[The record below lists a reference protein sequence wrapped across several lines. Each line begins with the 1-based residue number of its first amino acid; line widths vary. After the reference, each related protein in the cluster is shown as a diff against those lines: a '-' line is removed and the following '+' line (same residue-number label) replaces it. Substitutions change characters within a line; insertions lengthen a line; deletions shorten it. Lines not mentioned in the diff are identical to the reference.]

1 MGIIATNVI
10 KQGIDS
16 SKYDVR
22 VDAKA
27 SSQIL
32 YSAQYDETHY
42 NYLARMAEA
51 YGEQF
56 YYDGEVLHFGN
67 MPPQNKPIELTYG
80 SNVTDVN
87 VELKAVHL
95 KPEYYGYN
103 SSSNTKLTSGETS
116 INHKS
121 DLAQKAYQKNKGIFT
136 TPSLRV
142 APIKA
147 VTDMDV
153 VNSQT
158 STSGSQ
164 AVEVFTVSGGTTVPF
179 FIPVVYRILRCAN
192 RTATRPVILHD
203 LWSPKLLM
211 K

>member
-1 MGIIATNVI
+1 
-10 KQGIDS
+10 
-16 SKYDVR
+16 
-22 VDAKA
+22 
-27 SSQIL
+27 
-32 YSAQYDETHY
+32 
-42 NYLARMAEA
+42 MAEA

-121 DLAQKAYQKNKGIFT
+121 DAQKAYQKNKGILQL
-136 TPSLRV
+136 PHY
-142 APIKA
+142 
-147 VTDMDV
+147 
-153 VNSQT
+153 
-158 STSGSQ
+158 
-164 AVEVFTVSGGTTVPF
+164 E
-179 FIPVVYRILRCAN
+179 
-192 RTATRPVILHD
+192 
-203 LWSPKLLM
+203 
-211 K
+211 

>member
-1 MGIIATNVI
+1 
-10 KQGIDS
+10 
-16 SKYDVR
+16 
-22 VDAKA
+22 
-27 SSQIL
+27 
-32 YSAQYDETHY
+32 
-42 NYLARMAEA
+42 MAEA

-121 DLAQKAYQKNKGIFT
+121 DRLRKLIRRTKE
-136 TPSLRV
+136 SLQL
-142 APIKA
+142 PHY
-147 VTDMDV
+147 
-153 VNSQT
+153 
-158 STSGSQ
+158 
-164 AVEVFTVSGGTTVPF
+164 E
-179 FIPVVYRILRCAN
+179 
-192 RTATRPVILHD
+192 
-203 LWSPKLLM
+203 
-211 K
+211 